1 MSSVQPATLAQP
13 TTQPMQI
20 AVADVSYRYPASSA
34 GAGVLALALDGV
46 SLTIRQGEFVA
57 LLGHNGSGKS
67 TLARLLN
74 GLLIPTDGHVLVN
87 GLDTRDTA
95 ALGRIREAV
104 GMIFSDPDNQIVA
117 TVVEDDVAW
126 GLAARGWPRKALMQ
140 RVDAALAAV
149 GLTELRGRA
158 PQTLSGGQ
166 RQRLALAGMLALEP
180 ACLVADEPTA
190 LLDPRARADV
200 LRLLQRLNRERGLTL
215 IYVTHLLEE
224 AALADRVIALE
235 QGHIAAEG
243 APATL
248 FADLDRLRALRL
260 VIPDLA
266 ELGERLRM
274 QGIPIPPNALSPDAL
289 VDALVAFQEQPA

>member
-1 MSSVQPATLAQP
+1 MHSMQPATL
-13 TTQPMQI
+13 TQPSTRPIQI
-20 AVADVSYRYPASSA
+20 AVEEVSYRYPDSTSA
-34 GAGVLALALDGV
+34 AGALALDGV
-46 SLTIRQGEFVA
+46 SLAIRRGEFVA

-74 GLLIPTDGHVLVN
+74 GLLIPTIGRVRVN
-87 GLDTRDTA
+87 GLDTSDAA
-95 ALGRIREAV
+95 ALGRIRATV
-104 GMIFSDPDNQIVA
+104 GMIFSNPDNQIVA

-126 GLAARGWPRKALMQ
+126 GLAARGWPRAALAQ

-190 LLDPRARADV
+190 LLDPRARAEV
-200 LRLLQRLNRERGLTL
+200 LALLQRLHRERGLTL
-215 IYVTHLLEE
+215 VYVTHLLDE

-235 QGHIAAEG
+235 QGRIAAEG
-243 APATL
+243 TPAAL

-266 ELGERLRM
+266 ELGERLRA
-274 QGIPIPPNALSPDAL
+274 QGIPIPPNALTPDTL
-289 VDALVAFQEQPA
+289 VDALAAYRETSA